1 MHAAIRLHGA
11 VARVKVCRAEFDE
24 QQRLADIYGSL
35 IVCGSVWLPLPD
47 VTSVY

>member
-11 VARVKVCRAEFDE
+11 VARVKVCRVEFDE

-35 IVCGSVWLPLPD
+35 IFCGSVWLPLPD
-47 VTSVY
+47 VTSAY

>member
-1 MHAAIRLHGA
+1 MHAAIRIPGA
-11 VARVKVCRAEFDE
+11 VARVTVCRAEFDE

-35 IVCGSVWLPLPD
+35 IFCGSVWLPLPD